1 MAFPKL
7 RAEVEIRVPCV
18 RVSLELSPPLRG
30 RQKVRVFAHV
40 MQRSVPTMFSELSS
54 FRGYFRNDCTLALI
68 P

>member
-7 RAEVEIRVPCV
+7 RAEVEMRVPYV

-30 RQKVRVFAHV
+30 RQKVRV
-40 MQRSVPTMFSELSS
+40 MPRSVHFMFSELSS
-54 FRGYFRNDCTLALI
+54 FRGYYRKDCTLALI